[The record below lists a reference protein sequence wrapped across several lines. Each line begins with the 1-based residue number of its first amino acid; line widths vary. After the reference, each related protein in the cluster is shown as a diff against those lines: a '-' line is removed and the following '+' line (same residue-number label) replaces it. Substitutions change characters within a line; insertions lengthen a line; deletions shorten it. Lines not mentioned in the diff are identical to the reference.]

1 MFDTNEF
8 FENQISDFKEHIK
21 NYRTNLN
28 NEGVWLFLACLGCWG
43 IPNEDMRNA
52 SFIIT
57 LILFFY
63 RGYLLSDDKRP
74 FKKIY
79 SGIKEEIE
87 SSELPNDIKKARL
100 YELEK
105 IKIKELSYLKM
116 FKSNLIFLI
125 CYIFT
130 IVSMEIS
137 KSS

>member
-1 MFDTNEF
+1 MFYTNEF

-74 FKKIY
+74 FKKY
-79 SGIKEEIE
+79 TQV
-87 SSELPNDIKKARL
+87 LRKKL
-100 YELEK
+100 NPV
-105 IKIKELSYLKM
+105 SYRM
-116 FKSNLIFLI
+116 
-125 CYIFT
+125 T
-130 IVSMEIS
+130 
-137 KSS
+137 